1 MDIVCQ
7 KLDQQTEDLRQRI
20 LNEEKVKECLKY
32 FQKRISKI
40 YDTAHF
46 NAEKIDSRRMKL
58 LILHNAIKFIKY
70 ECEKLQQNPA
80 LFSSE
85 FGSIIYNEIMEFS
98 ERTIAHLQSN
108 VHDCGCNNSDTLS
121 IAPPPSIMS
130 ISLYEDSDEVNH
142 SSNKNMVAMEN
153 DRDIDD
159 DDSYRN
165 KQLDQISPFITEKDL
180 QNLNDVV
187 VVKKDDDYE
196 KALPHNDQQVMDMVF
211 IPPSLQNEFEDKFSK
226 MNMKKTKELAK
237 KIKMDDDVVST
248 EDLLKFFYM
257 DKYGTAKKREKDEK
271 MYEDEHFKSWYEDK
285 AKGKAHEF
293 VNDKLKMKYDLYTFY
308 KNKYGKSKLLKDE
321 KEQFVYFS
329 RSFQSWYEKKLS
341 KKHSSVKKWLNDQ
354 KDKVSSITSNSEED
368 DNSSSGVKKV
378 GGVGGAVMSPPNP
391 LACHQNQSSE
401 GTHPPETMQVCP
413 NFSIDDLQSVVTYI
427 DDDNIDK
434 YIDNLHHEDLS
445 ALVEMLTTLKTK
457 YDLIELIPLSEEDIQ
472 EVALNDLYS
481 SMNFFVPN
489 NIKYTEISEEQLK
502 EEISEEQLKEEIS
515 GEQPARG
522 EGGGTAR
529 GGTLPDST
537 YNRVR
542 LYSDIKHDF
551 HESFNSENFG
561 ELSSAKTE
569 DGFITYALKDKI
581 QDIYEKTYYA
591 KMKNIKENGVVT
603 TPIPS
608 AYEYAV
614 MDMRM
619 GKGITVSPEK
629 QKEEGMDTEGGI
641 NEIITYGN
649 LMDAT
654 MRQNDKPNKEWYE
667 PLNYDQIR
675 LNLLSII
682 NTFFKAEFSEFKAT
696 DLEYNLD
703 ENMFTTVING
713 NTFTFNGKLF
723 EKNIVEKN
731 LTQLA
736 GQMVNKKVL
745 TNPAQIRLFKRM
757 FKSLGDHIQLHELV
771 NMKKNNVN
779 KEKLDN
785 TIFATSDR
793 ILVADAIRNDMDVM
807 FDLSDT
813 FFNAI
818 KDPLGNPIDL
828 SSVKKIPPFSEEDAR
843 QRKETYFII
852 YTNKT
857 LRSDMA
863 SFSKMFHSKL
873 KLYINVIRKLQ
884 LFVNIDER
892 TPYIKKIYENITT
905 FNDSY
910 PTVNDASNNYV
921 DNFNNTKILIDNITN
936 LLASFYDTTAFSGK
950 IYTQVDSNNKIIA
963 HRNLYHILNYLDIVF
978 AIIEKGIYSFET
990 MQMNN
995 KDITFKTEKIIRLIN
1010 QYTDDK
1016 LRDPSPRSK
1025 DYKSLEDLY
1034 DELNNIFY
1042 WVFIDVSDLNDIV
1055 KTLISTLSDK
1065 YSNMFDHLDNGVSAL
1080 IATRIGN
1087 TIVSIISQIFNEIFN
1102 SGAFKEVSE
1111 EIDVQS
1117 QQHFRNIHSTLIDAG
1132 NKIGKPYNILP
1143 INTFSYLPPRKRLTK
1158 NNKRLAR
1165 SIDVKKLESF
1175 ITKVSKRRKLVKR

>member
-257 DKYGTAKKREKDEK
+257 EKYGTAKKREKDEK

-354 KDKVSSITSNSEED
+354 KDKVSSITSNSSSEED

-489 NIKYTEISEEQLK
+489 NIKYTEIS
-502 EEISEEQLKEEIS
+502 

-529 GGTLPDST
+529 GGTARGGTARGETPPDST

-581 QDIYEKTYYA
+581 QDIYQKTYYA
-591 KMKNIKENGVVT
+591 NMKNIKDDGFLK

-608 AYEYAV
+608 AYKYAV

-619 GKGITVSPEK
+619 GKGITVSPQMQIGEA
-629 QKEEGMDTEGGI
+629 DTSGGI

-654 MRQNDKPNKEWYE
+654 MRGKDTPNSEWYN
-667 PLNYDQIR
+667 PIIYDDIKI
-675 LNLLSII
+675 NLISII
-682 NTFFKAEFSEFKAT
+682 NTFFKAEFYNFEAT
-696 DLEYNLD
+696 DLTYDSINK
-703 ENMFTTVING
+703 MFTITIN
-713 NTFTFNGKLF
+713 NNAFTFNGKFF
-723 EKNIVEKN
+723 EKNIVEKK
-731 LTQLA
+731 LTKLA
-736 GQMVNKKVL
+736 GQMTDKKVL
-745 TNPAQIRLFKRM
+745 TNTAQIILFKRM

-771 NMKKNNVN
+771 KMRDRGQNL
-779 KEKLDN
+779 EKLKE

-793 ILVADAIRNDMDVM
+793 ILVADAIRNDIDVM

-813 FFNAI
+813 FFNAL
-818 KDPLGNPIDL
+818 KDQFGNSIDL
-828 SSVKKIPPFSEEDAR
+828 NSVKKIPPFSEEDAR

-857 LRSDMA
+857 LRSDMV

-884 LFVNIDER
+884 LFVNIDR
-892 TPYIKKIYENITT
+892 TSYIKNI
-905 FNDSY
+905 S
-910 PTVNDASNNYV
+910 
-921 DNFNNTKILIDNITN
+921 DNITN
-936 LLASFYDTTAFSGK
+936 LNDNYPTVDNNSHEQANELVNRITDLVF
-950 IYTQVDSNNKIIA
+950 IYTGLNVKGYNYTEEKNTGVVP
-963 HRNLYHILNYLDIVF
+963 HRNLYYILNYLDIVF

-990 MQMNN
+990 MQMTNN
-995 KDITFKTEKIIRLIN
+995 DITFKTEKIIRLIN
-1010 QYTDDK
+1010 QYTNDK

-1042 WVFIDVSDLNDIV
+1042 WAFIDVSNNSDQINIV
-1055 KTLISTLSDK
+1055 TTLIQTLSNK
-1065 YSNMFDHLDNGVSAL
+1065 YSDMFANLDDGVSAFNAIRL
-1080 IATRIGN
+1080 GN
-1087 TIVSIISQIFNEIFN
+1087 TIVLIISKIFTEIFN
-1102 SGAFKEVSE
+1102 GDAFNPLSE
-1111 EIDVQS
+1111 DIDINS
-1117 QQHFRNIHSTLIDAG
+1117 KSHFTIIHQTLMDAG
-1132 NKIGKPYNILP
+1132 DKIGKSYNILP
-1143 INTFSYLPPRKRLTK
+1143 LNTFLSLPHRKRLTK

-1175 ITKVSKRRKLVKR
+1175 ITKVSERRQRKLAKK